1 MHLTQNSLC
10 AKGVHRNEDKMKKT
24 EVHEKQV
31 YMNRELSWLKFN
43 ERVLEEAE
51 SNNNP
56 LCERLSFTSIYQSN
70 LDEFF
75 MVRVGSLVDQMILD
89 KNMRENK
96 TEMTAEEQLDSVLDR
111 VHILNWRKDIVY
123 EKLMG
128 RLEEHGIRIVNF
140 RNLNKSEN
148 QHLEEYFNAE
158 IAPFLS
164 PVIVG
169 ERQPFPFLKNK
180 DIYAA
185 AVLQKKN
192 GKKKIGIIPCGSGVV
207 PRLIEVGKNTGTFI
221 LSEELI
227 LHFAP
232 QVFKEYTVKS
242 KSLLRITRNADI
254 DSDALYDEDLDYRE
268 FMEDIIRRRKRL
280 MPVRIELSRELDED
294 IVKRLCKYMDIER
307 KYVFRNQSPLD
318 LSFIFELQDHL
329 RQKTSLFYP
338 KRVPQ
343 KSAQFVSGK
352 PILEQVKEGDKLL
365 AYPFDS
371 IKPFLNMLHEAAADP
386 DVVSIK
392 MTLYRVAKNSEVV
405 NALIEAAENGKHVL
419 VLVELKARFD
429 EENNIEWSRRLEAAG
444 CTVIYGLNGYKVHSK
459 LCLIT
464 KNSNGNPEYYTQ
476 IGTGNYNEKT
486 SRIYTDLS
494 LMTADSEIGRNA
506 NDVFTALA
514 SDTTVKESEKLLVAP
529 NCLQNRVVE
538 MIEEQIALAE
548 KGEEAYIGVK
558 INSLTDKTIID
569 ELVKASK
576 AGVKIELAVRGICCL
591 IPEVPGETEN
601 IRVISIVG
609 RFLEHSRIYIFGK
622 GEAAKIYIAS
632 ADFMTRN
639 TLRRVEV
646 AAPVYDERLRKQ
658 IIFMFD
664 TIMSDNVQAR
674 ELKNNG
680 DYIRVENDNVR
691 INSQELFYDRAY
703 EQAK

>member
-1 MHLTQNSLC
+1 
-10 AKGVHRNEDKMKKT
+10 MKKT

-192 GKKKIGIIPCGSGVV
+192 GKKKIGIIPYGSGVV

-329 RQKTSLFYP
+329 RQKASLFYP

-352 PILEQVKEGDKLL
+352 PILDQVKEGDKLL